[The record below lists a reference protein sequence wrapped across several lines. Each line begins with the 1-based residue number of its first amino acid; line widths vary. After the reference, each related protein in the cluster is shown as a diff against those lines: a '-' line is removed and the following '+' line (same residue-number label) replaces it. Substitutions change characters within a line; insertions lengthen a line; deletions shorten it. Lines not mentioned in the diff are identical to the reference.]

1 MTYDE
6 KLQRYLQIMS
16 LIKEMRRQGILSDP
30 DVKAASRQLT
40 EKYGLSEK
48 SLFVT

>member
-16 LIKEMRRQGILSDP
+16 LIKEMHRQGILSDP